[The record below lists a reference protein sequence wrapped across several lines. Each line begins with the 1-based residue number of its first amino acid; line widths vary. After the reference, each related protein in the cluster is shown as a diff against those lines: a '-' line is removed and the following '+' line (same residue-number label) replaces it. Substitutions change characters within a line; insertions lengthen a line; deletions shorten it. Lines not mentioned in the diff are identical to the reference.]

1 MLDRRK
7 SFILPK
13 MGRGVAPLC
22 WWRNGD
28 IRQAGGLQKPYAAGL
43 VMGTYWD
50 KVTHHTRTKRTT
62 PISHESRRERGTKGP
77 VSETGTMENEITQVT
92 ETER

>member
-1 MLDRRK
+1 
-7 SFILPK
+7 
-13 MGRGVAPLC
+13 
-22 WWRNGD
+22 
-28 IRQAGGLQKPYAAGL
+28 
-43 VMGTYWD
+43 MGTYWD